1 MPKTDAAPDLHEF
14 ASAEEALGVLA
25 PVLRRL
31 SGPGAGALLGAT
43 GKPVEV
49 KDAVVYASFHDPTRM
64 MAARAWLTAGIEWA
78 RARGWSYT
86 IEDCEPASPEE
97 AAWRKAREDERL
109 ALVRYATEGVLAD
122 ATRQATADAVRRD
135 LVAAQKA
142 AAGAGRRYKTACHVL
157 ALAMNADRAQ
167 EARP

>member
-1 MPKTDAAPDLHEF
+1 MGTDQGFDPQEFTTATEAIEAILDYGRARLPAPDE
-14 ASAEEALGVLA
+14 VLA
-25 PVLRRL
+25 RYYR
-31 SGPGAGALLGAT
+31 AC
-43 GKPVEV
+43 
-49 KDAVVYASFHDPTRM
+49 
-64 MAARAWLTAGIEWA
+64 AWLTAGIDWA

-97 AAWRKAREDERL
+97 AVWRKAREDERL

-142 AAGAGRRYKTACHVL
+142 AAGAGRRYKTACHAL

-167 EARP
+167 EAQP